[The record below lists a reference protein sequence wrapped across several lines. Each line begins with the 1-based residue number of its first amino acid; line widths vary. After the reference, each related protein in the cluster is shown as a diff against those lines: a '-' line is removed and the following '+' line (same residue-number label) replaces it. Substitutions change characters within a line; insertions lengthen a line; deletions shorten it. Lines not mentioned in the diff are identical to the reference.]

1 MWRHC
6 KADETEDN
14 LLAEARNLRLMTATQ
29 TPLLGEEN
37 TPMPSRG
44 INGTGFE
51 SATPRAGVTATPNP
65 LATPRAGGVLQTPRT
80 IAGVGAT
87 PRSVRDSLSIND
99 DYAVY
104 GQTPQNEKQRL
115 KAARKALQAGFASLP
130 QPENNFELAETEEDE
145 EEPEEQF
152 LSEEDA
158 AERDAKMKAARER
171 EEQLELARRSSV
183 VKRGLPRPIAVD
195 PMALLTEL
203 NSTIE
208 ETDAL
213 SEALRAVNLEVAL
226 LMRHDSLAHPLP
238 GSSTPGVAS
247 DYDMPEDEYVD
258 HARKAIHSELAGS
271 IGLPGA
277 TEEQVK
283 LVIRESIDDEAVTDS
298 WATEREKMVLD
309 PQTRTWVDADSL
321 SPEALT
327 AAYQHMILLSKERMI
342 ADATRAS
349 KAEKKLAKQLG
360 GYQALNAKARKG
372 ILDVMEEIQAAQR
385 ELETFRMLRA
395 MEEAAA
401 PSRLEK
407 QREEV
412 GVLEK
417 RERDLQARYAEI
429 NDERRALVD
438 SIEQVSW
445 FGRLRRGG
453 YRVLTP
459 SLRRTRSSL
468 RRRMLWRHRAA
479 KARRMRREQTER
491 MAWTRWTVWKSRH
504 RSVVRDEAVA
514 VDNHAW

>member
-1 MWRHC
+1 
-6 KADETEDN
+6 
-14 LLAEARNLRLMTATQ
+14 
-29 TPLLGEEN
+29 
-37 TPMPSRG
+37 MPTRG

-80 IAGVGAT
+80 ISGVGAT
-87 PRSVRDSLSIND
+87 PRSVRDNLSIND
-99 DYAVY
+99 DYSIY

-130 QPENNFELAETEEDE
+130 QPENNFELAETEDDDE
-145 EEPEEQF
+145 EVEEQF

-158 AERDAKMKAARER
+158 AERDARMKAARER

-183 VKRGLPRPIAVD
+183 VKRGLPRPIAID

-247 DYDMPEDEYVD
+247 DYDMPEDEYVA
-258 HARKAIHSELAGS
+258 HARQAIHSELAGS

-283 LVIRESIDDEAVTDS
+283 LVIRGSIDDEAVTDS
-298 WATEREKMVLD
+298 WSSAREKMVLD
-309 PQTRTWVDADSL
+309 PSTRTWVDADSL
-321 SPEALT
+321 SPEQLT
-327 AAYQHMILLSKERMI
+327 AAYQHMILSSKERMI
-342 ADATRAS
+342 AEATRAS

-372 ILDVMEEIQAAQR
+372 ILDAMEEIQAAQR
-385 ELETFRMLRA
+385 DLETFKMLRV

-401 PSRLEK
+401 PARLEK
-407 QREEV
+407 KREEV

-438 SIEQVSW
+438 SIEQVSGDW
-445 FGRLRRGG
+445 TARCEKDRSLMI
-453 YRVLTP
+453 

-468 RRRMLWRHRAA
+468 TRRMRWRHKVVRRMRQRRRMARVARMVWRLRHRCSSPQ
-479 KARRMRREQTER
+479 RGYSIC
-491 MAWTRWTVWKSRH
+491 V
-504 RSVVRDEAVA
+504 
-514 VDNHAW
+514 